1 MNTSVPQHPKAGIY
15 LANSTTGE
23 HAGYSASIIA
33 NKTIEWITKVAA
45 LGKPWMVTV
54 GNRAPHAPFSPAPW
68 YAEGNAA
75 SAWID
80 TLTAPRTPD
89 YNASCPDF
97 HWGVSHQLPITPSQ
111 AASTDGVFRNR
122 WRCLMSVDDGI
133 AGIAATVTA
142 LGPVQQHAV
151 GGNRSD
157 SIA

>member
-33 NKTIEWITKVAA
+33 NKTIEWITKVAS

-142 LGPVQQHAV
+142 LGLVQHHAV
-151 GGNRSD
+151 GNRSD
-157 SIA
+157 SFA